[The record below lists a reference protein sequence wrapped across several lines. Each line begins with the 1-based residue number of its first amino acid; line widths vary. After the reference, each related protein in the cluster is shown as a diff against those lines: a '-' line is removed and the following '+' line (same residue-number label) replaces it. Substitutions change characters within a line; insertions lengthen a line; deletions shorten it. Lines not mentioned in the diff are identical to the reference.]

1 MPEGGLIPVRKVG
14 NRSVT
19 IYRYK
24 AVRCQLLYS
33 FSGVR
38 RGIRRCQRGGFI
50 TVRKADNGSVIIRRY
65 SSKMPALVF
74 LWRVHKGI
82 RRY

>member
-33 FSGVR
+33 F
-38 RGIRRCQRGGFI
+38 GGF
-50 TVRKADNGSVIIRRY
+50 VGVFVDAREG
-65 SSKMPALVF
+65 AL
-74 LWRVHKGI
+74 
-82 RRY
+82 